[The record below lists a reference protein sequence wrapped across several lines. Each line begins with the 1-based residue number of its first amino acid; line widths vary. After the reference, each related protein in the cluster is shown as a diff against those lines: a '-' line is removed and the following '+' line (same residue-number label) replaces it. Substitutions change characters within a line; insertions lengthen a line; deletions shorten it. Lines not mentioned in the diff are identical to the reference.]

1 MEYKI
6 IVTKPV
12 SLNKFYS
19 GTHWTKRAT
28 LKNQIRDEI
37 IAQLE
42 GVPRIPIVDVNVTCL
57 SNVKF
62 DLDNTIPSVKFALD
76 VLVEMGILPND
87 SRKYIKSVTLRYADT
102 IPKGEALVYVT
113 GRALK
118 PL

>member
-102 IPKGEALVYVT
+102 ILKGEALVYVT